1 MGEKEEGR
9 EGESEGES
17 GERERGRI
25 SFYKATNPIAQGPT
39 HLLFITSSQNLSP
52 NTVMVGFR
60 ASTYEQEA
68 WGTVLSIYMG

>member
-1 MGEKEEGR
+1 MRGNQER
-9 EGESEGES
+9 
-17 GERERGRI
+17 ERERGRI